1 MRSRLTPSAAI
12 AAIAAFSGDMKSKPT
27 QSVVSGHSSLNDPSS
42 ADGGSA
48 RCLRLFRLAGWLVT
62 FSSSHALP
70 LTPTVTARGCSVARA
85 VGTTAAAAV
94 AASTGCTVRALLPAA
109 HHRAAAFQP
118 VQQTRDLLCS
128 ATSPMTMA
136 KGNTKSPNID
146 SCETSGRR
154 TLVILR
160 LRATA
165 TQLGDAA
172 LFDRPEPKG

>member
-70 LTPTVTARGCSVARA
+70 LTPTVTARGCSVARVCLLFFFFFFFD
-85 VGTTAAAAV
+85 VGSV
-94 AASTGCTVRALLPAA
+94 
-109 HHRAAAFQP
+109 
-118 VQQTRDLLCS
+118 
-128 ATSPMTMA
+128 
-136 KGNTKSPNID
+136 
-146 SCETSGRR
+146 
-154 TLVILR
+154 
-160 LRATA
+160 
-165 TQLGDAA
+165 
-172 LFDRPEPKG
+172 

>member
-70 LTPTVTARGCSVARA
+70 LTPTVTARGCSVAR
-85 VGTTAAAAV
+85 
-94 AASTGCTVRALLPAA
+94 
-109 HHRAAAFQP
+109 
-118 VQQTRDLLCS
+118 
-128 ATSPMTMA
+128 
-136 KGNTKSPNID
+136 
-146 SCETSGRR
+146 
-154 TLVILR
+154 R

>member
-85 VGTTAAAAV
+85 GGNGAASAAV
-94 AASTGCTVRALLPAA
+94 SSTGCT
-109 HHRAAAFQP
+109 
-118 VQQTRDLLCS
+118 
-128 ATSPMTMA
+128 
-136 KGNTKSPNID
+136 
-146 SCETSGRR
+146 
-154 TLVILR
+154 
-160 LRATA
+160 LRAFLTA
-165 TQLGDAA
+165 ANHRVVVLQHSSC
-172 LFDRPEPKG
+172 